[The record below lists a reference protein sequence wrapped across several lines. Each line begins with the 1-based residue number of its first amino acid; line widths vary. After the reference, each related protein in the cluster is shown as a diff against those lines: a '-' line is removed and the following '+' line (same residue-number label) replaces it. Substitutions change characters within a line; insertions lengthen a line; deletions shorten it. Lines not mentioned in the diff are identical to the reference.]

1 MLKKRLCYSQNYKQ
15 YLYVFFLIYYF
26 VYSTLAVRI
35 VKLLRESVMKNYKVI
50 ALATVLSFS
59 FLAQANES
67 EAVVVEA
74 SMENVLE
81 VGRENQQLSAASQSR
96 IDSTER
102 QTDKIVNEYKVVAKQ
117 VEGLKLY
124 NEQKR
129 IQIQAQ
135 LDLMDKL
142 DEQLVQ
148 VVVMQRQIP
157 PLAQRMLEGLE
168 QFVALDTPFYID
180 ERMERLDIV
189 RSSLSNPKIT
199 ASEQVRQI
207 LEAYNIEAEYGRKIS
222 SYEDTIVIDG
232 KEMVVNVLVVGRIG
246 MFYQTKDE
254 QQSGVWN
261 NETNDWEEVSGYRTA
276 IRDGI
281 RMAKK
286 LAPTDMLLLPVSKGG
301 A

>member
-1 MLKKRLCYSQNYKQ
+1 MKRKLNFMHLC
-15 YLYVFFLIYYF
+15 
-26 VYSTLAVRI
+26 
-35 VKLLRESVMKNYKVI
+35 MVI
-50 ALATVLSFS
+50 AISSPLHS
-59 FLAQANES
+59 S
-67 EAVVVEA
+67 E
-74 SMENVLE
+74 MENVLE
-81 VGRENQQLSAASQSR
+81 VGRDNQQLSAKSQSL

-102 QTDKIVNEYKVVAKQ
+102 KTDKIVNEWKAVSKQ

-124 NEQKR
+124 NAQKR

-157 PLAQRMLEGLE
+157 PLAQKMLDSLE
-168 QFVALDTPFYID
+168 SFISLDTPFRKEERQNRID
-180 ERMERLDIV
+180 LV
-189 RSSLSNPKIT
+189 RSSLAKPKVT
-199 ASEQVRQI
+199 ASEQVRQV
-207 LEAYNIEAEYGRKIS
+207 LEAYNIEAEYGRKIDT
-222 SYEDTIVIDG
+222 YESTLNDG
-232 KEMVVNVLVVGRIG
+232 TVVNILVIGRIG

-254 QQSGVWN
+254 QSSGRWN
-261 NETNDWEEVSGYRTA
+261 NETGEWDELAGSYRKP

-286 LAPTDMLLLPVSKGG
+286 LAPTDMLMMPIVKGE

>member
-1 MLKKRLCYSQNYKQ
+1 MKRKLNFMYLCM
-15 YLYVFFLIYYF
+15 FT
-26 VYSTLAVRI
+26 TLS
-35 VKLLRESVMKNYKVI
+35 LSLHSSDMES
-50 ALATVLSFS
+50 
-59 FLAQANES
+59 
-67 EAVVVEA
+67 
-74 SMENVLE
+74 VLE
-81 VGRENQQLSAASQSR
+81 VGRDNQQLSAKSQSL

-102 QTDKIVNEYKVVAKQ
+102 QTDKIVNEWKAVSKQ

-124 NEQKR
+124 NAQKR

-157 PLAQRMLEGLE
+157 PLAQKMLDSLE
-168 QFVALDTPFYID
+168 SFISLDTPFRKEERQNRID
-180 ERMERLDIV
+180 LV
-189 RSSLSNPKIT
+189 RSSLAKPKVT
-199 ASEQVRQI
+199 ASEQVRQV
-207 LEAYNIEAEYGRKIS
+207 LEAYNIEAEYGRKIDT
-222 SYEDTIVIDG
+222 YESTLNDG
-232 KEMVVNVLVVGRIG
+232 TVVNILVIGRIG

-254 QQSGVWN
+254 QSSGRWN
-261 NETNDWEEVSGYRTA
+261 NETGQWDELPGSYRKP

-286 LAPTDMLLLPVSKGG
+286 LAPTDMLMMPIVKGE

>member
-129 IQIQAQ
+129 IQIKAQ
-135 LDLMDKL
+135 LELMDKL
-142 DEQLVQ
+142 DDQLDQ

-157 PLAQRMLEGLE
+157 PLAQRMLESLE
-168 QFVALDTPFYID
+168 NFINLDTPFRIEERQNRID
-180 ERMERLDIV
+180 LV
-189 RSSLSNPKIT
+189 RASLAKPKVT
-199 ASEQVRQI
+199 ASEQVRQV
-207 LEAYNIEAEYGRKIS
+207 LEAYNIEAEYGRKID
-222 SYEDTIVIDG
+222 SYEATVEG
-232 KEMVVNVLVVGRIG
+232 KVVNILVVGRIG

-254 QQSGVWN
+254 TETGVWN
-261 NETNDWEEVSGYRTA
+261 NDSQSWEIIDGYRRPV
-276 IRDGI
+276 RDGI

-286 LAPTDMLLLPVSKGG
+286 LAPTDMLTIPVLKGG

>member
-26 VYSTLAVRI
+26 VYSNLAGRI

-50 ALATVLSFS
+50 ALATVLSSS

-129 IQIQAQ
+129 IQIKAQ
-135 LDLMDKL
+135 LELMDKL
-142 DEQLVQ
+142 DDQLDQ

-157 PLAQRMLEGLE
+157 PLAQRMLESLE
-168 QFVALDTPFYID
+168 NFINLDTPFRIEERQNRID
-180 ERMERLDIV
+180 LV
-189 RSSLSNPKIT
+189 RASLAKPKVT
-199 ASEQVRQI
+199 ASEQVRQV
-207 LEAYNIEAEYGRKIS
+207 LEAYNIEAEYGRKID
-222 SYEDTIVIDG
+222 SYEATVEG
-232 KEMVVNVLVVGRIG
+232 KVVNILVVGRIG

-254 QQSGVWN
+254 TETGVWN
-261 NETNDWEEVSGYRTA
+261 NDSQSWEIIDGYRRPV
-276 IRDGI
+276 RDGI

-286 LAPTDMLLLPVSKGG
+286 LAPTDMLTIPVLKGG

>member
-1 MLKKRLCYSQNYKQ
+1 MLILIKKISLPV
-15 YLYVFFLIYYF
+15 LF
-26 VYSTLAVRI
+26 
-35 VKLLRESVMKNYKVI
+35 
-50 ALATVLSFS
+50 ALSIS
-59 FLAQANES
+59 ISANEL
-67 EAVVVEA
+67 VEVN
-74 SMENVLE
+74 MESVLE
-81 VGRENQQLSAASQSR
+81 VGRENQQLSASSQDK

-124 NEQKR
+124 NAQKR

-157 PLAQRMLEGLE
+157 PLAEKMLDTLE
-168 QFVALDTPFYID
+168 TFIKLDTPFRKE
-180 ERMERLDIV
+180 ERRGRVDLV
-189 RSSLSNPKIT
+189 RSSLAKPKVT
-199 ASEQVRQI
+199 ASEQVRQV
-207 LEAYNIEAEYGRKIS
+207 LEAYNIEAEYGRKIDT
-222 SYEDTIVIDG
+222 YEDKLDDG
-232 KEMVVNVLVVGRIG
+232 TVVNILVIGRIG

-254 QQSGVWN
+254 RSSGRWD
-261 NETNDWEEVSGYRTA
+261 NETGSWEELPGSYRKP

-286 LAPTDMLLLPVSKGG
+286 LAPTDMLLMPIVKGE

>member
-1 MLKKRLCYSQNYKQ
+1 MLKLIKNISLSS
-15 YLYVFFLIYYF
+15 FFC
-26 VYSTLAVRI
+26 
-35 VKLLRESVMKNYKVI
+35 
-50 ALATVLSFS
+50 LSFIVS
-59 FLAQANES
+59 ANEI
-67 EAVVVEA
+67 VEVN
-74 SMENVLE
+74 MESILE
-81 VGRENQQLSAASQSR
+81 VGRENQKLSASSQDK
-96 IDSTER
+96 IDKTES

-157 PLAQRMLEGLE
+157 PLAEKMLDSLE
-168 QFVALDTPFYID
+168 DFILIDTPFRLEERRGRID
-180 ERMERLDIV
+180 LV
-189 RSSLSNPKIT
+189 RSSLSKPKVT
-199 ASEQVRQI
+199 ASEQVRQV
-207 LEAYNIEAEYGRKIS
+207 LEAYNIESEYGRKIDT
-222 SYEDTIVIDG
+222 YEAELEDG
-232 KEMVVNVLVVGRIG
+232 TQVNVLVIGRIG

>member
-1 MLKKRLCYSQNYKQ
+1 MKRKLNFMHLCMVTALSLSLYS
-15 YLYVFFLIYYF
+15 
-26 VYSTLAVRI
+26 SDM
-35 VKLLRESVMKNYKVI
+35 ES
-50 ALATVLSFS
+50 
-59 FLAQANES
+59 
-67 EAVVVEA
+67 
-74 SMENVLE
+74 VLE
-81 VGRENQQLSAASQSR
+81 VGRDNQQLSAKSQSL

-102 QTDKIVNEYKVVAKQ
+102 QTDKIVNEWKAVSKQ

-124 NEQKR
+124 NAQKR

-157 PLAQRMLEGLE
+157 PLAQKMLDSLE
-168 QFVALDTPFYID
+168 SFISLDTPFRKEERQNRID
-180 ERMERLDIV
+180 LV
-189 RSSLSNPKIT
+189 RSSLAKPKVT
-199 ASEQVRQI
+199 ASEQVRQV
-207 LEAYNIEAEYGRKIS
+207 LEAYNIEAEYGRKIDT
-222 SYEDTIVIDG
+222 YESTLNDG
-232 KEMVVNVLVVGRIG
+232 TVVNILVIGRIG

-254 QQSGVWN
+254 QSSGRWN
-261 NETNDWEEVSGYRTA
+261 NETGQWDDLPGSYRKP

-286 LAPTDMLLLPVSKGG
+286 LAPTDMLMMPIVKGE